1 MAIAPPISRR
11 DQLVEVAARLFSE
24 HGYHGTSMQQL
35 ADGLGMLRGSLYAHI
50 DSKEDL
56 LFEIV
61 DRGADRFLGR
71 LDEIV
76 RSAGPTQ
83 EKLRSAVL
91 AHVEIVGEQI
101 EAATVFLNE
110 WKFLS
115 QPRRRSVERKR
126 EQYASMMR
134 SIIDEGIVVGT
145 FAKDLDA
152 RFATLHMLSTLNWL
166 YQWYDPKG
174 ELTPMQ
180 VAEGFTSM
188 LLNGFTGSY
197 KKGRG
202 A

>member
-1 MAIAPPISRR
+1 
-11 DQLVEVAARLFSE
+11 
-24 HGYHGTSMQQL
+24 MQQL

-50 DSKEDL
+50 ESKEDL

-71 LDEIV
+71 LDEI
-76 RSAGPTQ
+76 AGSTAPTK

-91 AHVEIVGEQI
+91 AHVETVGEQI

-115 QPRRRSVERKR
+115 QPRRRSIERKR
-126 EQYASMMR
+126 EKYGSMMR
-134 SIIDEGIVVGT
+134 SIIEEGIVGGT

-166 YQWYDPKG
+166 YQWYDPNG

-180 VAEGFTSM
+180 VANSFTGM
-188 LLNGFTGSY
+188 LLNGFSGGG

-202 A
+202 E